1 MIKKSSKYALIP
13 PLLGCLTLAGL
24 TFDVLAQQP
33 DQLSPLDA
41 EQRAADPIYNFAIA
55 PGSLSSVIE
64 AIAQQAGLSITYAA
78 ELADQQVAGLNAS
91 LSASAGLQQ
100 LVQAQGLFV
109 QQTGPR
115 SYVLGR
121 ATASNAVQLP
131 DALVIGQLDTPDVKM
146 LDQLDMRRSL
156 RNDLAEAMTM
166 VPSVRVADNASSSL
180 QQGDLKPAEFSI
192 RGAAAYQNKIMLDGA
207 SIDNMLDPA
216 NKEGQGNYMSVAGHS
231 QSVFIDPRFVK
242 ELKVI
247 DVNASATEGN
257 FTGGIVKAQTQS
269 YEGRDTFEISQRRTQ
284 DSWTQF
290 HVDNKQEAEFGDG
303 AKQVPAGLPG
313 EFQPKF
319 KKSETALSGATRF
332 GDLGVFAG
340 YSEKQAKIKQKQIL
354 TLDIPQLIA
363 TGKAFKSGEEKSLDR
378 HSRYAV
384 VRADLLDREYDLNAS
399 LAYSDYSEDSF
410 IINYLDSDFAGKHN
424 GLNLSVNFGQ
434 MLGQT
439 QMDLNLNAGVSTD
452 ERDFK
457 NNTLDQYRNAS
468 PYGQGVI
475 GGYGELANTQD
486 SIGSTLGFTTPVNE
500 QINFKYGGEFKWS
513 AYEQDRGNDF
523 IYNEYTLDFTRPL
536 PPPSGM
542 GYWQPEDHFF
552 STQTVYGKGK
562 IKFTN
567 LNLASYAELE
577 GDYDRFFWRGGLR
590 LERDGWLKNTNWAP
604 RFLAGVYLDDNKAY
618 QATIGANRYY
628 GKSFLSYRLREKE
641 RRNITKRTRTTA
653 NADWE
658 VVNLSQEWQYR
669 DLNTPYDEEYSIGLF
684 GPAFAGQAGLQ
695 LVQRRGRNQIRT
707 TTDEVTGIKSFDN
720 SGSSDTY
727 QVDLFWRSQTLPFA
741 GMDWTVNSALA
752 WMDKKTDSRLGNSTG
767 GYLST
772 TTSSEDVIYKG
783 KRISSDDLPAA
794 DFAVP
799 ITANFDLITQAF
811 NDRLFVRNSLLLTD
825 GYRYI
830 KSLGKKTVPGSTDR
844 LDGYD
849 IEKQGATARWDMSV
863 EYQLLAG
870 PSSPYIRTD
879 LINVLDSKNVISAEG
894 NTQLFGVGRQYW
906 LELGYRF

>member
-1 MIKKSSKYALIP
+1 MIKKSCKYAHIAPLI
-13 PLLGCLTLAGL
+13 GSLTLAGL
-24 TFDVLAQQP
+24 TFDALAQESENVMQVGV
-33 DQLSPLDA
+33 
-41 EQRAADPIYNFAIA
+41 EQRAADSLYTFAIA
-55 PGSLSSVIE
+55 PGSLSSVID
-64 AIAQQAGLSITYAA
+64 AIAQQTGLSIRYGR
-78 ELADQQVAGLNAS
+78 ELGSQKTSGLRGSFSASVALQQV
-91 LSASAGLQQ
+91 
-100 LVQAQGLFV
+100 VQVQGLAV

-115 SYVLGR
+115 SYMLR
-121 ATASNAVQLP
+121 SADAASAVQLP
-131 DALVIGQLDTPDVKM
+131 EAVVIGQLDTPDVKM
-146 LDQLDMRRSL
+146 LDQLDMRRGL

-216 NKEGQGNYMSVAGHS
+216 NKENESNYTSVAGHS

-247 DVNASATEGN
+247 DVNASAAEGN
-257 FTGGIVKAQTQS
+257 FTGGIVKAETQS
-269 YEGRDTFEISQRRTQ
+269 YSGRNSFEVSQRRTQ

-290 HVDNKQEAEFGDG
+290 HVDKKQEYEFGDG
-303 AKQVPAGLPG
+303 AAQLPAGLPG

-319 KKSETALSGATRF
+319 KKSETALSGATRV

-340 YSEKQAKIKQKQIL
+340 YSEKQAKINQKQVVK
-354 TLDIPQLIA
+354 LDFDHFFK
-363 TGKAFKSGEEKSLDR
+363 TGKLFKPGEEKSIDR

-384 VRADLLDREYDLNAS
+384 LRTDLLEREYDLNAS
-399 LAYSDYSEDSF
+399 LAYSDYSEESF
-410 IINYLDSDFAGKHN
+410 LINYSNSDFEGKHN
-424 GLNLSVNFGQ
+424 GLNLSVNFSQ

-439 QMDLNLNAGVSTD
+439 KMDLNVNAGMSAD
-452 ERDFK
+452 ERNFK
-457 NNTLDQYRNAS
+457 DNVLDK
-468 PYGQGVI
+468 YGYKSI
-475 GGYGELANTQD
+475 YEDAFNGGYGELANKQQ
-486 SIGSTLGFTTPVNE
+486 SAGSTLGFTTPITSN
-500 QINFKYGGEFKWS
+500 INVKYGGEFKWS
-513 AYEQDRGNDF
+513 TYKQDRSNDF
-523 IYNEYTLDFTRPL
+523 VFNTYQFKNGADYQSEETI
-536 PPPSGM
+536 
-542 GYWQPEDHFF
+542 
-552 STQTVYGKGK
+552 YGKGK
-562 IKFTN
+562 INFTN

-604 RFLAGVYLDDNKAY
+604 RFLAGVYLDENKAY

-641 RRNITKRTRTTA
+641 RRYITKRKYIESVGGLVEQ
-653 NADWE
+653 DM
-658 VVNLSQEWQYR
+658 SKEWQFR
-669 DLNTPYDEEYSIGLF
+669 DLDTPYDEEYSIGLF
-684 GPAFAGQAGLQ
+684 GPALSGQAGLQ

-707 TTDEVTGIKSFDN
+707 NTDAVTGVKSFDN

-752 WMDKKTDSRLGNSTG
+752 WMDKKTDSRFGNRTG

-772 TTSSEDVIYKG
+772 TTANEDVIYKG
-783 KRISSDDLPAA
+783 KKISRDDLPAA

-811 NDRLFVRNSLLLTD
+811 NDRLFVRNSLSLTN

-830 KSLGKKTVPGSTDR
+830 KSLGGKTLPGSTTK
-844 LDGYD
+844 LDSYD
-849 IEKQGATARWDMSV
+849 IEKQGSTTRWDMSV
-863 EYQLLAG
+863 EYQLLAS

-894 NTQLFGVGRQYW
+894 GTQLFGVGRQYW
-906 LELGYRF
+906 LEVGYRF

>member
-1 MIKKSSKYALIP
+1 MTRSSSTSHLLT
-13 PLLGCLTLAGL
+13 PLLGGLALSCLTLTA
-24 TFDVLAQQP
+24 T
-33 DQLSPLDA
+33 
-41 EQRAADPIYNFAIA
+41 
-55 PGSLSSVIE
+55 
-64 AIAQQAGLSITYAA
+64 
-78 ELADQQVAGLNAS
+78 
-91 LSASAGLQQ
+91 
-100 LVQAQGLFV
+100 AQGV
-109 QQTGPR
+109 STKK
-115 SYVLGR
+115 
-121 ATASNAVQLP
+121 AVAMQLP
-131 DALVIGQLDTPDVKM
+131 EAVVIGQLDTPDVKV
-146 LDQLDMRRSL
+146 LDQLDMRRGL
-156 RNDLAEAMTM
+156 RNDLGEALTM
-166 VPSVRVADNASSSL
+166 VPSVRVADTASSSL
-180 QQGDLKPAEFSI
+180 QQGDIKPAEFSI

-216 NKEGQGNYMSVAGHS
+216 NKESQDNYTSVAGHS

-242 ELKVI
+242 ELQVI
-247 DVNASATEGN
+247 DVNASATEGG

-269 YEGRDTFEISQRRTQ
+269 YNGRNTFEISQRRTQ
-284 DSWTQF
+284 DSWTKF
-290 HVDNKQEAEFGDG
+290 HVDKNDEAQFKDGSKHNIVGIPGD
-303 AKQVPAGLPG
+303 
-313 EFQPKF
+313 FQPQF
-319 KKSETALSGATRF
+319 KKSETALSGATRI
-332 GDLGVFAG
+332 GDLGIFAG
-340 YSEKQAKIKQKQIL
+340 YSEKQASIKQKQ
-354 TLDIPQLIA
+354 TVGLDFTSVGSP
-363 TGKAFKSGEEKSLDR
+363 FKPGEEKSLDR

-384 VRADLLDREYDLNAS
+384 VRVDLLEREYDLNTS

-410 IINYLDSDFAGKHN
+410 IINNLNSDFFGKHN
-424 GLNLSVNFGQ
+424 GLNLSVNFSQ

-439 QMDLNLNAGVSTD
+439 KVDLNVNAGISAD
-452 ERDFK
+452 ERNFK
-457 NNTLDQYRNAS
+457 ENTLNLYTDRAPFNGALN
-468 PYGQGVI
+468 
-475 GGYGELANTQD
+475 GGYGELANAQQ
-486 SIGSTLGFTTPVNE
+486 SVGSSLGFITPINQSVN
-500 QINFKYGGEFKWS
+500 IKYGTDFKWS
-513 AYEQDRGNDF
+513 AYKQERGNDF
-523 IYNEYTLDFTRPL
+523 LFDEYAPIT
-536 PPPSGM
+536 G
-542 GYWQPEDHFF
+542 GYFKSVEKI
-552 STQTVYGKGK
+552 YGKGD

-577 GDYDRFFWRGGLR
+577 GDHDRFFWRSGLR

-604 RFLAGVYLDDNKAY
+604 RFVAGIYLDDNKAY
-618 QATIGANRYY
+618 QIRAGANRYY

-641 RRNITKRTRTTA
+641 RRNITERTRKTA
-653 NADWE
+653 TADWVE
-658 VVNLSQEWQYR
+658 VNLSQKWQYR
-669 DLNTPYDEEYSIGLF
+669 DLSTPYDEEYSIGLF

-707 TTDEVTGIKSFDN
+707 TTDPVTEVKSFDN

-752 WMDKKTDSRLGNSTG
+752 WMDKNTDSRLGNSTG

-783 KRISSDDLPAA
+783 KRISRDDLPAA

-811 NDRLFVRNSLLLTD
+811 NDRLFVRNSLSLTD

-849 IEKQGATARWDMSV
+849 IERQGSTARWDMSV

-870 PSSPYIRTD
+870 PGSPYIRTD
-879 LINVLDSKNVISAEG
+879 LINVLDSKNVISAES